1 MTPENNYD
9 QNIEELM
16 QAGQFKLE
24 QERKRQE
31 EEANKK
37 NIEEQMAGGQ
47 DIYADLRNEQDN
59 GVDYPDPAISYR
71 PEGIG
76 NTDIQYQPGSIPD
89 DYELS
94 NDNMP
99 IFDGGPGITQVDIW
113 KKQFTNEKVYHVK
126 ILEKHF
132 IFRTLNRYE
141 YKQIV
146 AIENVDALY
155 REEVICHT
163 CVLWPYNYDFKHM
176 AVEDSGYPST
186 LASVIMEN
194 SGFTQNYGIEEL

>member
-1 MTPENNYD
+1 MASENNYD

-24 QERKRQE
+24 QEKKRQE
-31 EEANKK
+31 EENRK
-37 NIEEQMAGGQ
+37 NIEKQVAGGQ
-47 DIYADLRNEQDN
+47 DIYADLRSEQDDD
-59 GVDYPDPAISYR
+59 VDYPAPAISHR
-71 PEGIG
+71 PEGL
-76 NTDIQYQPGSIPD
+76 NEPDIAYRPANIPE

-94 NDNMP
+94 NGDMP
-99 IFDGGPGITQVDIW
+99 IFEGGPGITQVDIW

-163 CVLWPYNYDFKHM
+163 CVLWPYNYDFKNM

>member
-1 MTPENNYD
+1 MEPTSSYD

-24 QERKRQE
+24 QEKRRQE
-31 EEANKK
+31 EENRK
-37 NIEEQMAGGQ
+37 NIDRQVTDGQ
-47 DIYADLRNEQDN
+47 DIYADLRNEQDET
-59 GVDYPDPAISYR
+59 DYPNPVINHR
-71 PEGIG
+71 PEGMEEPEIAYRPA
-76 NTDIQYQPGSIPD
+76 IIPE

-94 NDNMP
+94 NGDMP
-99 IFDGGPGITQVDIW
+99 IFEGGPGIAQVDIW
-113 KKQFTNEKVYHVK
+113 KKQFTNEKVFHVK

-163 CVLWPYNYDFKHM
+163 CVLWPYNYDFKQI
-176 AVEDSGYPST
+176 AADDSGYPST